1 MKARAPRCCAS
12 CKHCEIDILRG
23 YECMANKNIIVQLD
37 KSELLKDRS
46 KCKAYVRG

>member
-1 MKARAPRCCAS
+1 MS

-23 YECMANKNIIVQLD
+23 YECMANKNLVIALD

-46 KCKAYVRG
+46 NCKPYRRG